1 MKKRIVLPLRARN
14 LWMICGA
21 YALYLLIQH
30 LSSQV
35 DPVIRYGI
43 SAPLHF
49 ILVLGFLLLVDSR
62 NRLYFHHYC
71 FIRFSDRGTVCK
83 ARMLSLFAETLVYWL
98 PHCTLMI
105 YAGSINHK
113 NLGASFAITALWL
126 ANLFVLGVFVTVI
139 DTLFTARR
147 LGALLFGLLL
157 SLDYLQATGSLISPD
172 ISWFYKP
179 VFQLFASDTVA
190 TRDLAA
196 SAGGLAATA
205 VVAFLLLH
213 HCFSMELQKG
223 HLAPWLRSSVRRV
236 WIGLPLGAI
245 LALWGKRYAPGGMEE
260 LWLLTFGMISFEDLS
275 GFFLILV
282 NSLPFLLACFLF
294 GINQSEDSL
303 AVNVLSVTREG
314 TRRFWWR
321 RRQVTL
327 FVSSTCYAL
336 MILLGTAFTGFCFG
350 LRVADLSE
358 AADGLLAL
366 ICTKMAVGYVLLLGS
381 SVLCLLMDARYVFL
395 LMSGVY
401 MGGQLLTFVPRTAF
415 VTAVLRIF
423 LPCRASLLLHE
434 CPKALQGMEDLFSR
448 GIEGLHPEMTAVLS
462 GISAVLLFG
471 IGSRLAE
478 RTDLL

>member
-172 ISWFYKP
+172 ISCKKDILP
-179 VFQLFASDTVA
+179 PGCG
-190 TRDLAA
+190 AA
-196 SAGGLAATA
+196 
-205 VVAFLLLH
+205 F
-213 HCFSMELQKG
+213 
-223 HLAPWLRSSVRRV
+223 
-236 WIGLPLGAI
+236 
-245 LALWGKRYAPGGMEE
+245 EE
-260 LWLLTFGMISFEDLS
+260 YG
-275 GFFLILV
+275 
-282 NSLPFLLACFLF
+282 
-294 GINQSEDSL
+294 
-303 AVNVLSVTREG
+303 
-314 TRRFWWR
+314 
-321 RRQVTL
+321 
-327 FVSSTCYAL
+327 
-336 MILLGTAFTGFCFG
+336 
-350 LRVADLSE
+350 
-358 AADGLLAL
+358 
-366 ICTKMAVGYVLLLGS
+366 
-381 SVLCLLMDARYVFL
+381 
-395 LMSGVY
+395 
-401 MGGQLLTFVPRTAF
+401 
-415 VTAVLRIF
+415 
-423 LPCRASLLLHE
+423 
-434 CPKALQGMEDLFSR
+434 
-448 GIEGLHPEMTAVLS
+448 
-462 GISAVLLFG
+462 
-471 IGSRLAE
+471 
-478 RTDLL
+478 

>member
-1 MKKRIVLPLRARN
+1 MGKRKT
-14 LWMICGA
+14 
-21 YALYLLIQH
+21 
-30 LSSQV
+30 
-35 DPVIRYGI
+35 
-43 SAPLHF
+43 
-49 ILVLGFLLLVDSR
+49 
-62 NRLYFHHYC
+62 
-71 FIRFSDRGTVCK
+71 GT
-83 ARMLSLFAETLVYWL
+83 LSLRTVVLLWAGVSAAALALVCFVPLGNSGMLFEIHEIFHGRPDDSFGSWRWGVWRHTLDVSR
-98 PHCTLMI
+98 H
-105 YAGSINHK
+105 S
-113 NLGASFAITALWL
+113 
-126 ANLFVLGVFVTVI
+126 
-139 DTLFTARR
+139 
-147 LGALLFGLLL
+147 LLFGTGPDMFYYAMR
-157 SLDYLQATGSLISPD
+157 DYLQATGSLISPD

-196 SAGGLAATA
+196 SAGSLAVKA